1 MKKILNFHQNMKR
14 TFAILTAVLLF
25 IQAPLSMAAFSDVP
39 NTDPN
44 YVAVSFLQEQGVIGG
59 YEDGTYKPGQ
69 LINRA
74 EALKIILE
82 GAGTDVP
89 LTVEESPFTDV
100 AVTDWFARYVM
111 GAQNIG
117 IVGGN
122 PDGSFAPG
130 RNVNRAEFIKMILEA
145 NQFKKEKWSGL
156 NIYPDV
162 PETAWFASYMNY
174 AGQAGLVI
182 ADSSGNLNPGVE
194 INRGEVA
201 EIMYIMKVIL
211 NGTNTQFLISQA
223 EMQMVQIDVYIGVN
237 NPVSAKRAAE
247 LSVDMT
253 QQAYKNLPE
262 DNVVL
267 GAAKL
272 ARAYDYLVN
281 AYMAGISQSYT
292 EAREWADKA
301 IAKADEAWEAN
312 NETQPLARH
321 IKDKANEIISQIPA

>member
-1 MKKILNFHQNMKR
+1 MKR
-14 TFAILTAVLLF
+14 LVALFTAILLLYAPTAL
-25 IQAPLSMAAFSDVP
+25 AAFTDVP

-44 YVAVSFLQEQGVIGG
+44 FVAVNFLQEQGVIGG
-59 YEDGTYKPGQ
+59 YPDGTFKPGQ

-82 GAGTDVP
+82 GSQTEIP
-89 LTVEESPFTDV
+89 ESAAASAFTDV
-100 AVTDWFARYVM
+100 AVTDWFAPYVM
-111 GAQNIG
+111 SAQQIG
-117 IVGGN
+117 IVAGN
-122 PDGSFAPG
+122 PDGTFAPG
-130 RNVNRAEFIKMILEA
+130 RNVNRAEFIKMVLEA
-145 NQFKKEKWSGL
+145 NEFKKDKWEGL
-156 NIYPDV
+156 NIYTDV
-162 PETAWFASYMNY
+162 SETDWFAAYMNY
-174 AGQAGLVI
+174 AGQAGLII
-182 ADSSGNLNPGVE
+182 ADSSGNLNPGEE

-201 EIMYIMKVIL
+201 EIIYIMKVIL
-211 NGTNTQFLISQA
+211 NGTNTQFLITQA
-223 EMQMVQIDVYIGVN
+223 EMQMVQIDVYIGAN

-262 DNVVL
+262 DKVVL

-292 EAREWADKA
+292 EARDWADKA

-312 NETQPLARH
+312 NETQELARH

>member
-1 MKKILNFHQNMKR
+1 MKR
-14 TFAILTAVLLF
+14 SIAVIVAVLSL
-25 IQAPLSMAAFSDVP
+25 IQITPVMAAFPDVP

-44 YVAVSFLQEQGVIGG
+44 YVAISFLEEQGVIGG
-59 YEDGTYKPGQ
+59 YPDGTFKPGQ
-69 LINRA
+69 QINRA
-74 EALKIILE
+74 ESLKIIL
-82 GAGTDVP
+82 AGSGQEIP
-89 LTVEESPFTDV
+89 ESVAASSFTDV
-100 AVTDWFARYVM
+100 AITDWFAPYVM
-111 GAQNIG
+111 GAQQIG

-122 PDGSFAPG
+122 PDGTFAPG
-130 RNVNRAEFIKMILEA
+130 RNVNRAEYIKMVLEA
-145 NQFKKEKWSGL
+145 NQFKKDKWEGL
-156 NIYPDV
+156 NLYNDV
-162 PETAWFASYMNY
+162 ADTDWFAAYMNY

-182 ADSSGNLNPGVE
+182 ADSEGNLKPGEE

-211 NGTNTQFLISQA
+211 NGTNTQFLITQA
-223 EMQMVQIDVYIGVN
+223 EMQMVQIDVYIGAN

-272 ARAYDYLVN
+272 ARAYEYLVN
-281 AYMAGISQSYT
+281 AYTAGISQSYT
-292 EAREWADKA
+292 EAKEWADKA